1 MKKVFLAV
9 LCAGLFFACGNKKQ
23 AEQPETLVD
32 TPVVEQTVAEITE
45 EAEPVAEEPVAEA
58 APAKKTATPAKKTAT
73 PAKKTTNNNNS
84 GMTAGKTNEAP
95 SVEDHAK
102 SAANKVANTAID
114 KAEKETT
121 NAIVNSG
128 KKKR

>member
-1 MKKVFLAV
+1 MKKLFLAV

-23 AEQPETLVD
+23 AEPETLID
-32 TPVVEQTVAEITE
+32 STPQEMVEETPDVE
-45 EAEPVAEEPVAEA
+45 EQEPVAEVQEPAA
-58 APAKKTATPAKKTAT
+58 APAKKTTTTTKK
-73 PAKKTTNNNNS
+73 NNNNS

-95 SVEDHAK
+95 SVKEHAQ

-114 KAEKETT
+114 KAEQDAT
-121 NAIVNSG
+121 NTIVNSG

>member
-58 APAKKTATPAKKTAT
+58 APAT
-73 PAKKTTNNNNS
+73 PAKKTTNNNS

>member
-1 MKKVFLAV
+1 MKKLFLAV

-23 AEQPETLVD
+23 AEPETLID
-32 TPVVEQTVAEITE
+32 STPQEMVEETPAVE
-45 EAEPVAEEPVAEA
+45 EQEPVAEVQEPAA
-58 APAKKTATPAKKTAT
+58 APAKKTTTTTKK
-73 PAKKTTNNNNS
+73 NNNNS

-95 SVEDHAK
+95 SVKEHAQ

-114 KAEKETT
+114 KAEQDAT
-121 NAIVNSG
+121 NTIVNSG

>member
-9 LCAGLFFACGNKKQ
+9 LCAGLFFACGNKKAQ
-23 AEQPETLVD
+23 EPEALVD
-32 TPVVEQTVAEITE
+32 TVPVEEVVEDVVE
-45 EAEPVAEEPVAEA
+45 EVEEVVEEEPVAQ
-58 APAKKTATPAKKTAT
+58 AT
-73 PAKKTTNNNNS
+73 PAKKTTTTAKKTTPAPQANTIQKVDNNTS
-84 GMTAGKTNEAP
+84 VKDRAEKAATN
-95 SVEDHAK
+95 
-102 SAANKVANTAID
+102 VANTAID